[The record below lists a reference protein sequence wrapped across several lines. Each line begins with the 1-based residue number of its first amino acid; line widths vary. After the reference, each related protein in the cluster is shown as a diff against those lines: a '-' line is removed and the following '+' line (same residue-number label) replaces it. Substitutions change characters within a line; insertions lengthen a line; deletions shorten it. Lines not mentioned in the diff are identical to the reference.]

1 MNDLLHKH
9 GCANVFSVPE
19 GLKELMS
26 DVTREVLR
34 EQPQKIYDFISNY
47 LSVLL
52 ITREHGIM
60 AVKILDDLCDCRP
73 TVSEHLIQVGLQI
86 GEAQILSEIIKEEID
101 GFQASEGK
109 ETIKEYDIMKKILKK
124 IPLDEVMAA
133 KVCQV
138 ARNAFR
144 DYWYRKQT
152 MEKELKIKPKEP
164 WEVAAQRT
172 LELYRRTKPS
182 PSELIRATEKIQA
195 AYRGYYVRRNLLRHL
210 RPKSKR
216 KSPKVN
222 LPGPP
227 LDVAAS
233 REIDLGPLLNIKVR
247 EDDINAMFNEHA
259 AEKLG
264 LPYDPMRALTHV
276 PDEEYV
282 EETDYSLPQDK
293 LTRVSEIQSQIPMT
307 SSAIGSHSRAPSAV
321 PSQLSE
327 GKRQSRLPSQADAIR
342 SRIGSKVDAVE
353 TIQKISFSEVPPVP
367 VNTSVFA
374 DDLDV
379 IGDVEIKEVLAPDT
393 VEPFETDVLESEV
406 PEDIPDDRI
415 EDTEGDEGSA
425 PIETIPSSAPETAN
439 TTDVEDEAVEELNV
453 TDEGEG

>member
-1 MNDLLHKH
+1 MNDLLQKH
-9 GCANVFSVPE
+9 GCANVFSIPE

-34 EQPQKIYDFISNY
+34 EQPPKIYDFISNY

-60 AVKILDDLCDCRP
+60 AVKIMDDLCDCRP
-73 TVSEHLIQVGLQI
+73 SVSEHLIQLGLQI
-86 GEAQILSEIIKEEID
+86 GESQILSQIIKEEIE
-101 GFQASEGK
+101 GFQPSEGK
-109 ETIKEYDIMKKILKK
+109 ETIKEYDIIKKILKK

-152 MEKELKIKPKEP
+152 MEKLKIKPKEP
-164 WEVAAQRT
+164 WDVAAQRT
-172 LELYRRTKPS
+172 LELYKRTKPS
-182 PSELIRATEKIQA
+182 PSELARATEKIQA

-210 RPKSKR
+210 RPKSKK

-233 REIDLGPLLNIKVR
+233 REIDLGPLINIKVR
-247 EDDINAMFNEHA
+247 EDNINAMFDDHVT
-259 AEKLG
+259 EKLG
-264 LPYDPMRALTHV
+264 LHYDPMTALTHV

-282 EETDYSLPQDK
+282 EETDYPVPRDRMS
-293 LTRVSEIQSQIPMT
+293 RVSETQAQIPIT
-307 SSAIGSHSRAPSAV
+307 SSLIGSNRSRPPSAV
-321 PSQLSE
+321 PSQTSD
-327 GKRQSRLPSQADAIR
+327 GKRQSRLPSQADTQR
-342 SRIGSKVDAVE
+342 SHGGSKTDATE
-353 TIQKISFSEVPPVP
+353 TIQKISFSEVPPE
-367 VNTSVFA
+367 VFS
-374 DDLDV
+374 DDQAALE
-379 IGDVEIKEVLAPDT
+379 GDGEIKEVLAPES
-393 VEPFETDVLESEV
+393 VEPLDTEVLEAEI
-406 PEDIPDDRI
+406 PEDITDDRI
-415 EDTEGDEGSA
+415 EDTEGDESA

-439 TTDVEDEAVEELNV
+439 TTDIEDEAAEDLVDTEE
-453 TDEGEG
+453 EG